1 MRDQGSTKWT
11 PDQTHSA
18 GPNNEATQQF
28 GAVPQEQYQQQPYG
42 QQYPQPPYGQQYPA
56 SYQQP
61 EKRGG
66 PNTWLLVLVALLL
79 AALVGVLAFLGGSG
93 AFTRT
98 SEPVTSTVVETH
110 TLPSSSAQSPEP
122 AAPAPEPA
130 VKTRTYSHY
139 APDTSVT
146 TASFAPNV
154 FAAFQ
159 DAYASTGTTEVTV
172 SAYSPETKLTYRM
185 SCSGDEVVYCSG
197 GNNARVRIW

>member
-1 MRDQGSTKWT
+1 MTDKGSSKWT
-11 PDQTHSA
+11 PDQPHSA

-28 GAVPQEQYQQQPYG
+28 GAVPQ

>member
-1 MRDQGSTKWT
+1 MTDKVSSKWT
-11 PDQTHSA
+11 PDQPHSA

-28 GAVPQEQYQQQPYG
+28 GAVPQQQYQQQPYG

-110 TLPSSSAQSPEP
+110 TLPSSSAQSREP
-122 AAPAPEPA
+122 AAPAPQPA
-130 VKTRTYSHY
+130 AKTRTYSHY
-139 APDTSVT
+139 ATDTEVT
-146 TASFAPNV
+146 TAGFAANV
-154 FAAFQ
+154 FEAFQ
-159 DAYASTGTTEVTV
+159 DAYGRTGTTEVTV
-172 SAYSPETKLTYRM
+172 DAYSPKRNLTYRM
-185 SCSGDEVVYCSG
+185 SCSGGKVVYCSG